1 MSANLN
7 ISCVIKKG
15 IFSEFTS
22 EHHQSSNFDTFK
34 CSGENLPNF
43 SCRFSNHWSVFL
55 QNLHNSSVS

>member
-43 SCRFSNHWSVFL
+43 SCRFSNHSSVFL
-55 QNLHNSSVS
+55 QNLHNTSVS